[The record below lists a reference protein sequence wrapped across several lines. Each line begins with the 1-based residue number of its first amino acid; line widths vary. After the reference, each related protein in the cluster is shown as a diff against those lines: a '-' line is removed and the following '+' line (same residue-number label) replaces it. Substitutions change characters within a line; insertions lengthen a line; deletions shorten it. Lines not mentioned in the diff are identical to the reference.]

1 MISAILVGMA
11 VGFVLAIP
19 PGPIGMAAIRTGI
32 RDGWKA
38 ALKLGA
44 GASMFDVL
52 YSGLAML
59 ATSAIVAVLHGLEET
74 SPLPTIIIQFT
85 IVGVMIAF
93 GIMQIRERPYKT
105 DAQPQKKP
113 SGFIEWIRG
122 HGPFLVGS
130 GFAIANLANPTF
142 IPSLAALTTFIQ
154 KLEVFEATVVNDLT
168 FAVGFGAGNMLWLL
182 VLVRLVVANKHRM
195 TPTFIKRI
203 QQLSGVTLIGF
214 GTFYGIRIL
223 AVTKWAEVLR
233 IIFAA

>member
-1 MISAILVGMA
+1 
-11 VGFVLAIP
+11 
-19 PGPIGMAAIRTGI
+19 MAAIRTGI
-32 RDGWKA
+32 RDGWRS

-52 YSGLAML
+52 YSALAML
-59 ATSAIVAVLHGLEET
+59 ATSAVVAMLHRLEET

-93 GIMQIRERPYKT
+93 GIMQIRERPYKN
-105 DAQPQKKP
+105 DVQPQRKP

-154 KLEVFEATVVNDLT
+154 KLEVFEASVVNDLT
-168 FAVGFGAGNMLWLL
+168 FALGFGAGNMLWLL
-182 VLVRLVVANKHRM
+182 VLVRLVVANKHKM

-203 QQLSGVTLIGF
+203 QQLSGATLIGF

-233 IIFAA
+233 IIFTA